1 MNAATLA
8 FRGLAAGALAAYL
21 VLYGLRPRVAYPDFM
36 LALYDHP
43 WMLLV
48 IFAGIVYIIQW
59 DIFVGVM
66 MLLAFIAL
74 CADMFIFGQPWD
86 RDARASDAS
95 SAASEAPVS
104 YLAADA
110 GPAMNY
116 QVPSKE
122 PNYSL
127 FQAPDTRG
135 FQPNDPA
142 PFPFS

>member
-1 MNAATLA
+1 MNAAALA

-21 VLYGLRPRVAYPDFM
+21 VLYGLRPRVAYPNFM

-48 IFAGIVYIIQW
+48 IFAAIVYIIQW
-59 DIFVGVM
+59 DIFVGAM

-86 RDARASDAS
+86 RDARVPESDAG
-95 SAASEAPVS
+95 AATAESF
-104 YLAADA
+104 LAADA
-110 GPAMNY
+110 GPTMNY